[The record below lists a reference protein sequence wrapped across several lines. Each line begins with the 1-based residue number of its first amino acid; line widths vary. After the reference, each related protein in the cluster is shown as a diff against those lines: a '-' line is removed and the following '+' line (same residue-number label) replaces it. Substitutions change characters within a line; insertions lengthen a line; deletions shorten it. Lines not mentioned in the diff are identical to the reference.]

1 MLHSILEL
9 IFGIVLVLF
18 SALAFVNA
26 IEFLGYRF
34 ELGSSFVGAILSPL
48 FTSLPE
54 LTVFLVALL
63 SGVRGGDEIGIGTVF
78 GQPFMASSLSYGLV
92 GLVVLLGYRC
102 GKRKNPRLRVDK
114 SLSLPYLFVTLLF
127 PLTLIP
133 GFFGGKFVKLAFGLF
148 FLLSFVVYMKMM
160 YSRRELG
167 TMGEAEEP
175 LLARIAGVDERWK
188 TKLSFIQLA
197 LAVLILYYGSER
209 LVSAVSKISYATG
222 ISPLGVALVLIP
234 AATAMPE
241 TATALIWGYRGMDTL
256 SLGSLVGEKILYSTF
271 YPGLG
276 LLFTNWVID
285 DHAIFSVITTTFVS
299 LIILYFINRDEI
311 PWQALVSGIVFF
323 FAYAV
328 FVFAL
333 HR

>member
-1 MLHSILEL
+1 MLHSVLEL
-9 IFGIVLVLF
+9 IFGMVLVLF

-34 ELGSSFVGAILSPL
+34 GLGSSFVGAILSPL

-63 SGVRGGDEIGIGTVF
+63 SGVRGGQEIGIGTIF

-92 GLVVLLGYRC
+92 GLVVLLGYRM
-102 GKRKNPRLRVDK
+102 GRRNSEKLRVDR
-114 SLSLPYLFVTLLF
+114 SLALPYLFVTLLF

-133 GFFGGKFVKLAFGLF
+133 GFVRNDHVRLAFGLF
-148 FLLSFVVYMKMM
+148 FLASFVVYMALM
-160 YSRRELG
+160 YSRKGAGVME
-167 TMGEAEEP
+167 EAEKPFFGILGREVEMAF
-175 LLARIAGVDERWK
+175 L
-188 TKLSFIQLA
+188 QLA
-197 LAVLILYYGSER
+197 VAVAVLYYGSER
-209 LVSAVSKISYATG
+209 LVSAVSSIAAATG
-222 ISPLGVALVLIP
+222 ISPLGIALVLIP
-234 AATAMPE
+234 AATAIPE

-271 YPGLG
+271 YPGVG
-276 LLFTNWVID
+276 LLFTSWVID
-285 DHAIFSVITTTFVS
+285 DHAVFSVITTTVVS
-299 LIILYFINRDEI
+299 LVILYFINRDEV

-323 FAYAV
+323 LAYAILV
-328 FVFAL
+328 FVL